1 MCVHSTSATL
11 PDWRRISSASPGG
24 TKQPMAIDEHTTEVD
39 PDSGGSRRLMGRDER
54 RDQIQR
60 AAAAAFARQGFVA
73 TSIDDVATEAGIT
86 RAIVYRHFDS
96 KESLYRAVL
105 EGVSER
111 LGEEFQRRL
120 AAPQS
125 GVTIITHLTVA
136 REDPDGYRLLWEH
149 SPREPRFAD
158 YVEDF
163 QERSLR
169 STARLFEG
177 RIENPTK
184 LRWAVRQTLSLIVSS
199 VLLWLD
205 EGDPQDDAAFL
216 AFATDGL
223 WAAINSWRE
232 REPAPTT

>member
-1 MCVHSTSATL
+1 MAVETDNETVSDLTDDTVATTDGV
-11 PDWRRISSASPGG
+11 P
-24 TKQPMAIDEHTTEVD
+24 V
-39 PDSGGSRRLMGRDER
+39 RRLLGRDER
-54 RDQIQR
+54 REQIQR
-60 AAAAAFARQGFVA
+60 AAARAFAHEGFVA

-105 EGVSER
+105 EAVSAR

-125 GVTIITHLTVA
+125 GVTIVTHLTVA
-136 REDPDGYRLLWEH
+136 RHDPDGYRLLWEH

-163 QERSLR
+163 QQRSIR

-177 RIENPTK
+177 RIDDDAK
-184 LRWAVRQTLSLIVSS
+184 RRWAARQTLSNIVSS
-199 VLLWLD
+199 VLVWLD
-205 EGDPQDDAAFL
+205 EGDPAKDDEFL
-216 AFATDGL
+216 TFATEGL
-223 WAAINSWRE
+223 WASIRAWRE
-232 REPAPTT
+232 KEPASTA

>member
-1 MCVHSTSATL
+1 MTDT
-11 PDWRRISSASPGG
+11 D
-24 TKQPMAIDEHTTEVD
+24 
-39 PDSGGSRRLMGRDER
+39 DSDNGSRRLMPRDER
-54 RDQIQR
+54 REQIRR
-60 AAAAAFARQGFVA
+60 AAACAFAREGFVA
-73 TSIDDVATEAGIT
+73 TSIDEVALQAGIT

-96 KESLYRAVL
+96 KEALYRAVL

-125 GVTIITHLTVA
+125 GVTIVTHLTVA

-163 QERSLR
+163 RSRSIR

-177 RIENPTK
+177 RIDDDAK
-184 LRWAVRQTLSLIVSS
+184 RRWAARQTLSSIVSS

-205 EGDPQDDAAFL
+205 EGDPTQDEAFL
-216 AFATDGL
+216 TFATEGL
-223 WAAINSWRE
+223 WASIRSWRE
-232 REPAPTT
+232 KEPAPAT

>member
-1 MCVHSTSATL
+1 M
-11 PDWRRISSASPGG
+11 
-24 TKQPMAIDEHTTEVD
+24 TTTD
-39 PDSGGSRRLMGRDER
+39 DNGGSRRLLPRDER
-54 RDQIQR
+54 RHQIQR
-60 AAAAAFARQGFVA
+60 AAAKAFAREGFVA
-73 TSIDDVATEAGIT
+73 TSIDDVAAEAGIT

-125 GVTIITHLTVA
+125 GVTIVTHLTVA

-163 QERSLR
+163 QLRSIR
-169 STARLFEG
+169 STARLFDG
-177 RIENPTK
+177 RIEGEAK
-184 LRWAVRQTLSLIVSS
+184 QRWAARQTLSLIVSS

-205 EGDPQDDAAFL
+205 EGDPADDIEFL
-216 AFATDGL
+216 QWASAGL

-232 REPAPTT
+232 RERETAPTPTS